1 MNTYIFLTQIKKY
14 EESDGDA
21 TFTSLDYMEETPS
34 WAVFG
39 DTHRGFDPN
48 ETRWMRKGQTNDLSG
63 C

>member
-1 MNTYIFLTQIKKY
+1 MKKF
-14 EESDGDA
+14 EESNGEA

-39 DTHRGFDPN
+39 DSHRGFDPN
-48 ETRWMRKGQTNDLSG
+48 ETRWMRKGKKKDLSG